1 MSAMSRT
8 NRFRRR
14 STTRWAADPHVL
26 LAIAIAISALSIE
39 LIVRPL
45 DAYPVAVPCL
55 ALLLIQLVLSSARRQ
70 PDIVPADTARLLI
83 AIVAV
88 FWMSVLTAD
97 QGTFPLAVLYVPIVT
112 MGAAMG
118 ATELVV
124 LGVAAVVAF
133 VLSVL
138 PYPAIYPEMLQRG
151 AALLATT
158 TVLAVGTRRT
168 IRSLERALDHLRRS
182 AAAQRRRARQMA
194 AIEEVGHALAA
205 DGPTSDTLDR
215 AMDVLAG
222 RFGYRY
228 VSIYTIDGEILRLG
242 AQRGYATPIDT
253 FDGRTGVVGR
263 VMRERR
269 PALVTDVG
277 ADPDYTAADSEV
289 RSEVSVPL
297 LVGESLI
304 GVLNVESDRDPPLD
318 ESDRDTM
325 VVVGDRIAAALAL
338 AREREALADR
348 AELFGRLVAFGT
360 EITTSLEAESAYD
373 TIVGAVR
380 RVLRVDAVGLVLRDP
395 ATGDDRLVGQVG
407 GDERFLGVR
416 IPPGEG
422 ATGRA
427 IAEGR
432 LIVDQALTRAAFPS
446 TMRSARSADAIV
458 SAAIPLV
465 HDGQTTGA
473 LAVTREDLGRPFTA
487 LELETLPVM
496 ASQVALAIANI
507 ALHAQVAEAAIRD
520 PLTGLWNRRQ
530 LDVSLVRLFAARD
543 RLDPDERRPLAAI
556 IFDLDHFGQ
565 FNKRHGH
572 AVGDT
577 VLRGFGSILSG
588 RLRASD
594 LVARLGGEE
603 FVAVLDGAN
612 LDEAQRVAEEI
623 RRALELL
630 PVPGADGQVLH
641 ATVSAGCSALGPNV
655 ASAEVLFEVADVAL
669 QMAKRAGRNQVVAA

>member
-1 MSAMSRT
+1 MTAIPRT
-8 NRFRRR
+8 NSFRRR
-14 STTRWAADPHVL
+14 STALWAADPHVL

-45 DAYPVAVPCL
+45 DAYSVAVPCV
-55 ALLLIQLVLSSARRQ
+55 ALLFLQLLLSSVRRQ

-83 AIVAV
+83 AIIAV
-88 FWMSVLTAD
+88 FWMSVLTAE

-118 ATELVV
+118 ATELAV
-124 LGVAAVVAF
+124 LGIAAVIAF
-133 VLSVL
+133 TLSVL
-138 PYPAIYPEMLQRG
+138 PWPAIYPEMLQRG
-151 AALLATT
+151 ATLLATA

-182 AAAQRRRARQMA
+182 STAHRRRARQMA
-194 AIEEVGHALAA
+194 AIEEVGRALAVE
-205 DGPTSDTLDR
+205 GPTGVTLDR
-215 AMDVLAG
+215 AMDVLVA

-228 VSIYTIDGEILRLG
+228 VSIYTIDGEVLRLG

-253 FDGRTGVVGR
+253 FDGRVGVVGR

-269 PALVTDVG
+269 PALVTDVE
-277 ADPDYTAADSEV
+277 ADPDYAAANADV
-289 RSEVSVPL
+289 KSEVSVPL
-297 LVGESLI
+297 LVGETLI
-304 GVLNVESDRDPPLD
+304 GVLNIESDRDQPLD

-338 AREREALADR
+338 ANERQALADR
-348 AELFGRLVAFGT
+348 AELFQRLVAFGT
-360 EITTSLEAESAYD
+360 EINASLESATAFD
-373 TIVGAVR
+373 TIMAAVR
-380 RVLRVDAVGLVLRDP
+380 RVVDVDAVGLVLRDP
-395 ATGDDRLVGQVG
+395 ATGEDRLVSQVG
-407 GDERFLGVR
+407 GDERYLGVR

-432 LIVDQALTRAAFPS
+432 LIVDDAHGRDAFPS
-446 TMRSARSADAIV
+446 TMRTAKSADALV
-458 SAAIPLV
+458 SAAIPLM
-465 HDGQTTGA
+465 HDGQSTGA
-473 LAVTREDLGRPFTA
+473 LWVGRVDLARPFTP

-496 ASQVALAIANI
+496 ASQIALAIANI

-530 LDVSLVRLFAARD
+530 LDVSLTRLFAARD
-543 RLDPDERRPLAAI
+543 RLGVDERRPIAAI
-556 IFDLDHFGQ
+556 MFDLDHFGQ
-565 FNKRHGH
+565 FNKQHGH
-572 AVGDT
+572 AVGDS
-577 VLRGFGSILSG
+577 VLRGFGSILSR

-594 LVARLGGEE
+594 HVARLGGEE

-612 LDEAQRVAEEI
+612 LDEAQRVANEI
-623 RRALELL
+623 RLELEQL
-630 PVPGADGQVLH
+630 PIPGADGQVLH
-641 ATVSAGCSALGPNV
+641 ATVSAGCAALGPNV